1 MGADMKQNK
10 QPILSVVMP
19 VYNAGSFLVEAIE
32 SIRNQTHTNWEL
44 IAVDD
49 YSTDNSWKTLKSFV
63 KKDSRIKVYK
73 NGKHRGVAGAANLA
87 LSFAKGTFIA
97 RMDADDISHPTR
109 FARQITFLEKNKDV
123 VAVGG
128 QCELINE
135 QGKKIGWKQF
145 PTENN
150 EIHALMFNRIPLQQP
165 TLMVNTSLLPKD
177 FVWYED
183 NFYSAEEVEL
193 LFRLFKYGNIRNMSA
208 ILLKYRIHPENTSL
222 KDPKKTFFLTL
233 TTRLAAIF
241 KHDYRPTLNGVIIS
255 ILETIA
261 VIILPSRYIYPVYSF
276 IQNAKSET
284 KQTIKALSN
293 WLRIKKLTYGY

>member
-1 MGADMKQNK
+1 MKQNTV
-10 QPILSVVMP
+10 PILSVVMP

-32 SIRNQTHTNWEL
+32 SIRNQTYTSWEL
-44 IAVDD
+44 FAIDD
-49 YSTDNSWKTLKSFV
+49 HSTDNSWQILKKYE

-109 FARQITFLEKNKDV
+109 FARQIAFLEKNKDV

-128 QCELINE
+128 QCELIDE

-150 EIHALMFNRIPLQQP
+150 QIHALMFNRIPLQQP

-177 FVWYED
+177 FIWYED

-193 LFRLFKYGNIRNMSA
+193 LFRLFKYGKIRNMPQV
-208 ILLKYRIHPENTSL
+208 LLKYRIHPENTSL

-241 KHDYRPTLNGVIIS
+241 KHDYRPTLNGVIVS
-255 ILETIA
+255 IFETIA
-261 VIILPSRYIYPVYSF
+261 VIILPSKYIYPVYAF
-276 IQNAKSET
+276 MQNVKQET
-284 KQTIKALSN
+284 KLTINAMSN
-293 WLRIKKLTYGY
+293 WIKVKKLTYGY